1 MKTGDGVNENL
12 AESFFLSEYFMTGTF
27 TCAALMGFLSFAL
40 LNDEGFSYTRFSLLV
55 KVITTVFMYY
65 AFRHYEWDI
74 TKGLMGGVLF
84 CLMFEEAYLVLG
96 RLWQEADFDK
106 YLVAGPQGSIYLA
119 SAGMSLLMTI
129 IITINH
135 FVINYSNRGKPENV
149 EFNRMAMIFKFC
161 VYVILIV
168 SKRAR
173 LHLVGSL

>member
-84 CLMFEEAYLVLG
+84 CLCLRRLIWSSEGCGRRPILTNTLWQDRREAY
-96 RLWQEADFDK
+96 
-106 YLVAGPQGSIYLA
+106 I
-119 SAGMSLLMTI
+119 
-129 IITINH
+129 
-135 FVINYSNRGKPENV
+135 
-149 EFNRMAMIFKFC
+149 
-161 VYVILIV
+161 
-168 SKRAR
+168 
-173 LHLVGSL
+173 LHLPGCLF